1 MDKFLK
7 LSLLLFYLIVF
18 FSFCLGKLPPF
29 NPFMLLD
36 IIGENSFSENS
47 SSSGFTPALGI
58 LDTTFNSSG
67 YFIQDIAS
75 GGDFGLSLAIQSDG
89 KILLGGY
96 CLAGSVKFCI
106 GRFNSNGTLD
116 SSFGTGGYF
125 IQDIASGDDYGYS
138 LAIQSDGKILLGG
151 YCYDASNKFC
161 IARFNSNGSLDSSF
175 GTGGYVIQDIASG
188 DDYGRSL
195 AIQSDGKIL
204 LGGYCYDASDK
215 FCIARFR

>member
-18 FSFCLGKLPPF
+18 FPFCLGKLPPF

-36 IIGENSFSENS
+36 INSENS
-47 SSSGFTPALGI
+47 SSSRFTSALGI
-58 LDTTFNSSG
+58 LDTTFGTGGYVIQDIASGNDYGRSLAIQSDGKILLGGNCYDGSIKLCIARFNSNGSLDSSFGTGG
-67 YFIQDIAS
+67 YVIQDIAS

-89 KILLGGY
+89 KILLGG
-96 CLAGSVKFCI
+96 
-106 GRFNSNGTLD
+106 N
-116 SSFGTGGYF
+116 
-125 IQDIASGDDYGYS
+125 
-138 LAIQSDGKILLGG
+138 
-151 YCYDASNKFC
+151 CYDASYQFC

-188 DDYGRSL
+188 DDYGLSL